1 MLSLPL
7 RHQAQPWLLLAL
19 TALGGSALLAVLLVL
34 SRTPGLA
41 GQFGLAANFHTALV
55 LHVNFAV
62 VVWLLTCAATLWVG
76 HQHRDHPLANGIAL
90 LLTAAGTV
98 MMALT
103 PLLGPARPV
112 MSNYIPVLDAPL
124 FLAGLATLF
133 TGVALTALR
142 FLLDLHSRGS
152 APNAL
157 ERLLQL
163 AALTL
168 LTTLALFII
177 SAVRLE
183 NTGGAQHFEQLFW
196 GGGHLLQFLY
206 LLLLGAAWHHLS
218 SHDKAR
224 PLPLGLG
231 LAPLLAGLALA
242 LLLEPGSETSR
253 SGFTLLM
260 QLGTPLL
267 IIPLGL
273 DLLRRQHPL
282 STPLRLSLALLLF
295 GLLLGLAIRA
305 DNVMVTAHYHATN
318 AAITLAL
325 MALAYRL
332 LPQLG
337 LGRPAAR
344 WQRWQLQ
351 LYGLGMGLYICG
363 MAASGLVDV
372 PRKVPYH
379 GGGEI
384 GAETLA
390 LAVMGSGGGIAIV
403 ATLLFV
409 LLAVATIGLRHRPLS
424 GSLRRT

>member
-1 MLSLPL
+1 MRALTL

-41 GQFGLAANFHTALV
+41 GHFGLAANFHTALV

-76 HQHRDHPLANGIAL
+76 HQRRDHPRTNGIAL
-90 LLTAAGTV
+90 LLTAGGTV

-103 PLLGPARPV
+103 PLLGGARPV

-133 TGVALTALR
+133 AGVALTAGR
-142 FLLDLHSRGS
+142 FLLDLRRSGA

-168 LTTLALFII
+168 FTALALFAI
-177 SAVRLE
+177 SAARL
-183 NTGGAQHFEQLFW
+183 GGIAGDHHFEQLFW

-206 LLLLGAAWHHLS
+206 LLLLGAAWQHLAGAGRS
-218 SHDKAR
+218 R
-224 PLPLGLG
+224 PLPLALG
-231 LAPLLAGLALA
+231 LAPLLAALALA
-242 LLLEPGSETSR
+242 LLFAPDSDASR
-253 SGFTLLM
+253 RGFTLLM

-267 IIPLGL
+267 IVPLGL
-273 DLLRRQHPL
+273 DLLRRRPL
-282 STPLRLSLALLLF
+282 AAPLRLSLGLLLF

-337 LGRPAAR
+337 LGQPGAR
-344 WQRWQLQ
+344 SRQWQLR
-351 LYGLGMGLYICG
+351 LYAGGMGLYICG

-372 PRKVPYH
+372 PRKVPYS
-379 GGGEI
+379 GGGEFQ
-384 GAETLA
+384 AETLA
-390 LAVMGSGGGIAIV
+390 LAVMGSGGAIAIL
-403 ATLLFV
+403 ATLLFL
-409 LLAVATIGLRHRPLS
+409 LLAAATIGLRHRSPA
-424 GSLRRT
+424 GTLRRT